1 MNPLDA
7 GKIRWQEQS
16 QLLKATKKLRPL
28 LMGITRGDLDKLRN
42 ATKQHCHL
50 DMTPLQF
57 KMEANA
63 LALQMLPI
71 HTTNMANLPNAM
83 EVLVDLWLTM
93 CTE

>member
-7 GKIRWQEQS
+7 GKIRWHEQS

-42 ATKQHCHL
+42 ATKLHCHL
-50 DMTPLQF
+50 DMTHLQF
-57 KMEANA
+57 RMEVNA
-63 LALQMLPI
+63 SALQMLPM
-71 HTTNMANLPNAM
+71 HTTNTANLPNAM
-83 EVLVDLWLTM
+83 EVQVDLWPTM

>member
-7 GKIRWQEQS
+7 GKIRWHEQS
-16 QLLKATKKLRPL
+16 QLLKATKKLLPL

-42 ATKQHCHL
+42 ATKLHCHL
-50 DMTPLQF
+50 DMTSLQF
-57 KMEANA
+57 KMEVNA
-63 LALQMLPI
+63 LALQMLQI
-71 HTTNMANLPNAM
+71 RTTNMDNLPNAM